1 MAEKSASS
9 LATFSAFG
17 SEAAFANSHISAPPP
32 VYSTKGME
40 TYGNFRGAAT
50 SVAAPSAL
58 HPSPRRSA
66 AAAPGPVKTPPRRL
80 RRPPHPNH
88 RRGGV
93 RPRRRPG
100 GGASSDAAAAKGWRP
115 FQRAACSSMHGQ
127 LQQYISRGRAG
138 WVEINSSIYVHLVVE
153 AISFWLLRLWR
164 YVGCGFLFRPK

>member
-50 SVAAPSAL
+50 SVAAPSAR

-153 AISFWLLRLWR
+153 EISFWLLRLWR
-164 YVGCGFLFRPK
+164 YVGS